1 MKDMRTYIQ
10 TLMIAAA
17 ACFLHGSVSADEG
30 PRQKSALTILQIN
43 DVYTAAPVDGG
54 KAGGLARV
62 AAMKQQLAASGKS
75 VLLLLSGDF
84 ISPSVASTVFK
95 GRQMVE
101 ALNTAGLD
109 IATLGN
115 HEFDFGPDV
124 LRERMKE
131 SRWQWV
137 VSNITDDTTGGQP
150 IGGAATH
157 LVRDYGGLK
166 VGFIGVCLT
175 GDEISRDKRQGITMT
190 DPFEAVRKYIPI
202 VKQEGAQAIVVITH
216 LDFADDR
223 KMAEMFPE
231 IDVIIGGHDHVPIT
245 TFVNQTLISKAGAD
259 ARYVARIDLTPGAG
273 NARVER
279 HYELVPVVEGMR
291 EDDATAKVTADF
303 NAQLGKELEVVVG
316 STTAP
321 LDAVGEHVRSNE
333 TNLGNLFADAVREA
347 LQADVAIV
355 NGGSIRSNR
364 MFPPGKLTRG
374 DVLAFHP
381 FGGIA
386 VMAEVPGRT
395 LLAALNHGVGRR
407 SEALGRFPQ
416 VSGITFKVR
425 SSEPPGSQVHDV
437 RINGAPVALD
447 RNYNVGMTD
456 YMLKGGDGYSML
468 VGSKVLVG
476 PEQGDLLVSSLETL
490 IKARGTVS
498 PDVEGRI
505 DFSEAAIAATTG
517 KRPVIL
523 DTDMSIDAVIGM
535 LYLLKAKEV
544 DVRAITTVHGMS
556 AVTTGS
562 RNARRIV
569 ELTGNP
575 QIPVAAGSAK
585 PLQGEREFPAHLRA
599 LSDAL
604 GGAVLPLPKS
614 APSALSAPD
623 LIVKELTREGEPVT
637 IVAMGPLTNIAKAL
651 AKNPAVAKRIKEVV
665 LMGGAIN
672 VEGNVYKMLVG
683 MKNTDAEWNVY
694 LDPHALQQVL
704 AANVPVRLIPLDATR
719 SAPVTPAFVD
729 RVKTAPRDDTS
740 NFLLALLESVRPQID
755 DGVFYFWDVV
765 AAVAVGQPQVI
776 GNHEARIE
784 VVTKEGL
791 HYAQTRTVES
801 GGHHVLVGEDIDLVG
816 LENHLLETILR

>member
-1 MKDMRTYIQ
+1 MVKYKRILIVVT
-10 TLMIAAA
+10 TT
-17 ACFLHGSVSADEG
+17 ACLLAGGTADEG

-62 AAMKQQLAASGKS
+62 AALKQELAASGKP

-84 ISPSVASTVFK
+84 VSPSVGSTVFK
-95 GRQMVE
+95 GHQMVE

-137 VSNITDDTTGGQP
+137 VSNITDDATGQP

-157 LVRDYGGLK
+157 LVREYGGLK

-175 GDEISRDKRQGITMT
+175 GDEISSDKRQGVTMT
-190 DPFEAVRKYIPI
+190 DPFEAVRKFIPI

-216 LDFADDR
+216 LEFADDR

-231 IDVIIGGHDHVPIT
+231 IDVIIGGHEHVPIT
-245 TFVNQTLISKAGAD
+245 TFVNQTLISKAGSD
-259 ARYVARIDLTPGAG
+259 SRYVARIDLTPSAG
-273 NARVER
+273 SARVAR
-279 HYELVPVVEGMR
+279 DYELVPIVEGMR
-291 EDDATAKVTADF
+291 EDEATLKVTADF
-303 NAQLGKELEVVVG
+303 EGRLGKELEVVIG
-316 STTAP
+316 STTTP
-321 LDAVGEHVRSNE
+321 LDAVAEHVRSAE
-333 TNLGNLFADAVREA
+333 SNLGNLFADAVREA
-347 LQADVAIV
+347 LHADVAII

-364 MFPPGKLTRG
+364 VLPPGKLTRG

-381 FGGIA
+381 FGGVS
-386 VMAEVPGRT
+386 VMAEVSGNT

-407 SEALGRFPQ
+407 GEGLGRFPQ
-416 VSGITFKVR
+416 VSGVKFKVR

-437 RINGAPVALD
+437 RIDGAPLELD
-447 RNYNVGMTD
+447 RNYKLGMTE
-456 YMLKGGDGYSML
+456 YMLKGGDGYNML
-468 VGSKVLVG
+468 VGSKELVG
-476 PEQGDLLVSSLETL
+476 PEQGDLLVASLEAW

-498 PDVEGRI
+498 PVVEGRI
-505 DFSEAAIAATTG
+505 DFSEEAVAFTG

-523 DTDMSIDAVIGM
+523 DTDMSIDGVIGM

-544 DVRAITTVHGMS
+544 DIRAITTVHGMS

-562 RNARRIV
+562 RNARRIL
-569 ELTGNP
+569 ELTGNA

-585 PLQGEREFPAHLRA
+585 PLQGQREFPAHLRA

-604 GGAVLPLPKS
+604 GGAALPLPKS
-614 APSALSAPD
+614 AASSLSAPD
-623 LIVKELTREGEPVT
+623 LIVRELTRDGEPVT
-637 IVAMGPLTNIAKAL
+637 IVAMGPLTNIAHAL
-651 AKNPAVAKRIKEVV
+651 AKNPAIAKRIKEVV
-665 LMGGAIN
+665 VMGGAIG

-683 MKNTDAEWNVY
+683 MKNTEAEWNVY
-694 LDPHALQQVL
+694 LDPEALQQVL
-704 AANVPVRLIPLDATR
+704 AKNVPVRLIPLDATR

-729 RVKTAPRDDTS
+729 RVKTAPRDETS

-765 AAVAVGQPQVI
+765 AAVAVGQPEVI

-784 VVTKEGL
+784 VVTEEGL
-791 HYAQTRTVES
+791 HYAQTRAVET
-801 GGHHVLVGEDIDLVG
+801 GGHPVLVGEEIDRAG
-816 LENHLLETILR
+816 LENHLLETILE